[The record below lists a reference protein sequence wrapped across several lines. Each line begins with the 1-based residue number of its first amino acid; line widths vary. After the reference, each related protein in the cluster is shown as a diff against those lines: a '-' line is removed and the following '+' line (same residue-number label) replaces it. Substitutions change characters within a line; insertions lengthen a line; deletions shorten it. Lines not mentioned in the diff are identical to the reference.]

1 MEMVSGRQT
10 GLSGS
15 QNKLESPWVA
25 PFVGRP
31 TLARGV
37 ISWFM
42 RLSPVSGSADSS
54 EPEACFGFCGALFL
68 SLSLSLSLPCLCS
81 LALSLSEINE

>member
-15 QNKLESPWVA
+15 QNKLEDPWVA

-37 ISWFM
+37 ISRFM

-54 EPEACFGFCGALFL
+54 EPGACFGFCGALFL
-68 SLSLSLSLPCLCS
+68 SFSLSVAPLLVFT
-81 LALSLSEINE
+81 LALSEINE